1 MDEQSVRAI
10 KLQERAIIDMLLQLR
25 KAVIRL
31 NTCDIC
37 LETLPV
43 MLTAD

>member
-1 MDEQSVRAI
+1 MAEQSVRAI
-10 KLQERAIIDMLLQLR
+10 KLQEGAIIDMLLQLR
-25 KAVIRL
+25 QAVIRL
-31 NTCDIC
+31 DSCDIC